1 MDNNSSKAPGK
12 KWDKKLEEKER
23 NRYDLFPFVLW
34 IGFGC
39 LPAAAAIAAAATVIY
54 YSLFQHSQGAGVEMN
69 SGM

>member
-1 MDNNSSKAPGK
+1 MDNNSSKTPGK

-39 LPAAAAIAAAATVIY
+39 LPAAAAIAAAATGY
-54 YSLFQHSQGAGVEMN
+54 LLFIISAQPRSR
-69 SGM
+69 S